1 MAMLFVDVCHCLH
14 AHDNLQYMFKKPTQ
28 ILSPSLKMYPSKSS
42 YQSRL
47 TSDQTDTK
55 IQRNLPFASLLR
67 YVGYHLP
74 RIHFSLS

>member
-1 MAMLFVDVCHCLH
+1 MAMMFVDVYHCLH
-14 AHDNLQYMFKKPTQ
+14 AHDNLQYMFKNPTQ
-28 ILSPSLKMYPSKSS
+28 SLVLHLKMYPSKSS